1 MATTYILR
9 CADNKLYVGST
20 TNIDERLKRHNAGYA
35 SEYTHLHRPV
45 ELVYKEEY
53 DTYQEAF
60 RRERQLKKWTLAKKE
75 ALIAG
80 DIEKLKE
87 LSKSKASSGA
97 SGTSTVIV
105 YWCSTARNSAM
116 AISAFSMFPA
126 WAA

>member
-1 MATTYILR
+1 MVCVSLQNGINSIMDKAATYILR

-20 TNIDERLKRHNAGYA
+20 TNIEERLKRHKAGYA
-35 SEYTHLHRPV
+35 SKFTRLHKPV

-80 DIEKLKE
+80 DIDKLKE
-87 LSKSKASSGA
+87 LSKSK
-97 SGTSTVIV
+97 
-105 YWCSTARNSAM
+105 
-116 AISAFSMFPA
+116 
-126 WAA
+126 

>member
-1 MATTYILR
+1 MPSTYILR

-20 TNIDERLKRHNAGYA
+20 TNMEERLKRHNAGYA

-60 RRERQLKKWTLAKKE
+60 RRERQLKKWSLAKKE

-80 DIEKLKE
+80 DIERLKE
-87 LSKSKASSGA
+87 LSKKKARKFVHPEFIEGQN
-97 SGTSTVIV
+97 GIRST
-105 YWCSTARNSAM
+105 TDK
-116 AISAFSMFPA
+116 
-126 WAA
+126 

>member
-87 LSKSKASSGA
+87 LSKSKISPLLILESRIQRASCS
-97 SGTSTVIV
+97 SKVSLLPYFSTILI
-105 YWCSTARNSAM
+105 
-116 AISAFSMFPA
+116 IS
-126 WAA
+126 

>member
-9 CADNKLYVGST
+9 SADNKLYVGST
-20 TNIDERLKRHNAGYA
+20 INMEERLKRHNAGYA
-35 SEYTHLHRPV
+35 SKYTHLHRPV

-80 DIEKLKE
+80 DIERLKE
-87 LSKSKASSGA
+87 LSKSKE
-97 SGTSTVIV
+97 
-105 YWCSTARNSAM
+105 
-116 AISAFSMFPA
+116 
-126 WAA
+126 